1 MITYNFKSH
10 TGSQIGIIWGEGCPF
25 QVQDEILILYI
36 FGVHFPVLVSFAEP
50 AFGVLCILA
59 FVVGMLWHM

>member
-1 MITYNFKSH
+1 M
-10 TGSQIGIIWGEGCPF
+10 WGEGCPF

-50 AFGVLCILA
+50 AFGFIVYFGICCWYVVAHIAWKLNLHVSAVL
-59 FVVGMLWHM
+59 V